1 MIYYVL
7 PQIEFHIKN
16 KNLKITFEKKSK
28 TNTINKYSLKK
39 YLSKIKSLIDK
50 HIKDWDNIKKFTNSY
65 EFIHTNIPN
74 QKISVSKI
82 KPISRAFFKL
92 IEIYNS
98 HNVFTN
104 NNPIK
109 TFHLAEGPGGFI
121 EATAYIRNNINDIYY
136 GMTLIDNN
144 VNIPNWSKADNMIKK
159 YPNIRIE
166 YGQDQKGDLY
176 NHKNLIYCKNHYK
189 NSMNVITADG
199 GFDFSNDYNNQEI
212 SAFRLIFTQVAYA
225 ITMQANGGTFI
236 LKIFDMF
243 ETSTLEILYLLSCFY
258 NKVIICKPNTSRSA
272 NSEKYIV
279 CKYFKYSNT
288 DEICNKFI
296 NILKIFETLDFQTYN
311 IFSILNIPIQSY
323 YRTQLLEIN
332 ACLSHLQIENIIN
345 TIKIITHKD
354 KKHEKI
360 QHLKSNNMQKCM
372 NWCINNNIPYNKY
385 FQQNNIFLGERLKNI
400 NKF

>member
-16 KNLKITFEKKSK
+16 KNLKITFNKNQS
-28 TNTINKYSLKK
+28 NTTNKYSLKK

-50 HIKDWDNIKKFTNSY
+50 HIKHWDNVKKFTNSY

-74 QKISVSKI
+74 QKLSVSKI

-98 HNVFTN
+98 HNIFIN

-144 VNIPNWSKADNMIKK
+144 INIPNWSKADNMMKK
-159 YPNIRIE
+159 YPNIQIE
-166 YGQDQKGDLY
+166 YGKYQKGDLY
-176 NHKNLIYCKNHYK
+176 NHENLIYCKNQYK

-199 GFDFSNDYNNQEI
+199 GFDFSNDYNNQEK

-225 ITMQANGGTFI
+225 IAMQSNGGTFI

-243 ETSTLEILYLLSCFY
+243 ETATLEILYLLSCFY
-258 NKVIICKPNTSRSA
+258 NKIIISKPNTSRSA

-279 CKYFKYSNT
+279 CKHFKYNNT
-288 DEICNKFI
+288 DEITNKFI
-296 NILKIFETLDFQTYN
+296 NILKIFETLDFKTYSV
-311 IFSILNIPIQSY
+311 FSILNVPIQSY
-323 YRTQLLEIN
+323 YKTQLLEVN
-332 ACLSHLQIENIIN
+332 ACLSHNQIDNILN

-360 QHLKSNNMQKCM
+360 QHLKSINMQKCM
-372 NWCINNNIPYNKY
+372 TWCINNNIPFNKY

-400 NKF
+400 NNF

>member
-16 KNLKITFEKKSK
+16 KNLKITFDKNK
-28 TNTINKYSLKK
+28 TNTTNKYSLKK

-50 HIKDWDNIKKFTNSY
+50 HIKDWDNIKKFTNPY

-98 HNVFTN
+98 HNIFTN

-121 EATAYIRNNINDIYY
+121 EATAYIRNNINDTYY

-144 VNIPNWSKADNMIKK
+144 INIPNWSKADNMLQK
-159 YPNIRIE
+159 YPNIKIE
-166 YGQDQKGDLY
+166 YGKDQKGDLY
-176 NHKNLIYCKNHYK
+176 NHQNLIYCKNQYK

-225 ITMQANGGTFI
+225 ITMQSNGGTFI
-236 LKIFDMF
+236 LKIFDLF

-258 NKVIICKPNTSRSA
+258 NKIIICKPNTSRSA

-279 CKYFKYSNT
+279 CKYFKYNNT
-288 DEICNKFI
+288 EEISNKFI
-296 NILKIFETLDFQTYN
+296 NILKIFETLDFKTYS
-311 IFSILNIPIQSY
+311 IYSILNIPIQSY
-323 YRTQLLEIN
+323 YKTQLLEIN
-332 ACLSHLQIENIIN
+332 ACLSHIQIDNILN

-360 QHLKSNNMQKCM
+360 QHLKSNNIQKCM

>member
-16 KNLKITFEKKSK
+16 KNLKITFNKKNQSNT
-28 TNTINKYSLKK
+28 TNNYSLKK

-98 HNVFTN
+98 HNIFVN

-121 EATAYIRNNINDIYY
+121 EATAYIRNNPHDTYY

-144 VNIPNWSKADNMIKK
+144 INVPNWSKADNMIKT
-159 YPNIRIE
+159 YPNIMVE
-166 YGQDQKGDLY
+166 PKGDLY
-176 NHKNLIYCKNHYK
+176 NHKNLIYCKNRYK

-199 GFDFSNDYNNQEI
+199 GF
-212 SAFRLIFTQVAYA
+212 IFLM
-225 ITMQANGGTFI
+225 ITIIKKF
-236 LKIFDMF
+236 LHLD
-243 ETSTLEILYLLSCFY
+243 LYLHKLLMLLL
-258 NKVIICKPNTSRSA
+258 CKLM
-272 NSEKYIV
+272 E
-279 CKYFKYSNT
+279 
-288 DEICNKFI
+288 E
-296 NILKIFETLDFQTYN
+296 
-311 IFSILNIPIQSY
+311 
-323 YRTQLLEIN
+323 
-332 ACLSHLQIENIIN
+332 HL
-345 TIKIITHKD
+345 
-354 KKHEKI
+354 
-360 QHLKSNNMQKCM
+360 
-372 NWCINNNIPYNKY
+372 Y
-385 FQQNNIFLGERLKNI
+385 
-400 NKF
+400 

>member
-7 PQIEFHIKN
+7 PQIEFHVKN
-16 KNLKITFEKKSK
+16 KNLKITFDKNK
-28 TNTINKYSLKK
+28 TNTTNKYSLKK

-50 HIKDWDNIKKFTNSY
+50 HIKDWDNIKKFTNAY

-98 HNVFTN
+98 HNIFTN

-121 EATAYIRNNINDIYY
+121 EATAYIRNNINDTYY

-144 VNIPNWSKADNMIKK
+144 VNIPNWSKADNMLQK
-159 YPNIRIE
+159 YPNIKIE
-166 YGQDQKGDLY
+166 YGKDQKGDLY
-176 NHKNLIYCKNHYK
+176 NHQNLIYCKNLYK
-189 NSMNVITADG
+189 NSMDVITADG

-225 ITMQANGGTFI
+225 ITMQSNGGTFI
-236 LKIFDMF
+236 LKIFDLF

-258 NKVIICKPNTSRSA
+258 NKIIICKPNTSRSA
-272 NSEKYIV
+272 NSEKYII
-279 CKYFKYSNT
+279 CKYFKYNNT
-288 DEICNKFI
+288 EEISNKFI
-296 NILKIFETLDFQTYN
+296 NILKIFETLDFKTYS
-311 IFSILNIPIQSY
+311 IYSILNIPIQSY
-323 YRTQLLEIN
+323 YKTQLLEIN
-332 ACLSHLQIENIIN
+332 ACLSHIQIDNILN

-360 QHLKSNNMQKCM
+360 QHLKSNNIQKCM